1 VGQIG
6 KAESRGLGE
15 KPGLGPATKG
25 SSKSGPRDDGSTGC
39 IAAGRTRPGFPVV
52 VTGLTMW
59 NSHVVEVL
67 QRLTLF
73 GMPVFLASA

>member
-25 SSKSGPRDDGSTGC
+25 SSKKWATRRRIDGMHRRRADS
-39 IAAGRTRPGFPVV
+39 PGFPVV